1 MPAKT
6 RKHIKKIA
14 IIIGTRPELIR
25 FSPLIHELIK
35 SEQPELLLVH
45 TGQHYSDSMNNVF
58 FQELNIP
65 KPHINLSVGGL
76 EPNEQVGKII
86 VEMGKVIQK
95 EKPDVICVWG
105 DTNSSLGVAIAANK
119 TATKLCHL
127 EAGCRSHDF
136 RMAEEYNRILI
147 DHLSDL
153 VFPLSLNDQSN
164 LLKESVHGKSFFL
177 GDPLYDVFLE
187 NQKLA
192 SKTMS
197 NTLVKADM
205 GLALLTLHR
214 AENVDD
220 AKTLRKILESVS
232 KIENKK
238 IVFPIHPRT
247 EKMIEQFGLGKFIA
261 KKSVEII
268 PPLGYLEI
276 MKLLELCDV
285 VITDSGGLQKEAF
298 FAQKACVTLR
308 KSTEW
313 SDTVRLGVN
322 ILLDPETKA
331 IGELR
336 DVCQKAES
344 LNSLFEHMIELPY
357 GDGHATKKIVQAL
370 IGEIS

>member
-1 MPAKT
+1 MTK
-6 RKHIKKIA
+6 KKKIA

-35 SEQPELLLVH
+35 GGQPELLLVH

-86 VEMGKVIQK
+86 VEMGKVIQN

-220 AKTLRKILESVS
+220 AKILRKILESVS

-268 PPLGYLEI
+268 PPLGCLEI

-331 IGELR
+331 IVELP

-344 LNSLFEHMIELPY
+344 INSLFEHMIELPY